1 MTQPVMNIEPPYK
14 PELLP
19 IVQYVVEHIMA
30 DGGDVFEYGSG
41 HSTLWFAGFADV
53 VTVEH
58 DEEWYNEVVRALD
71 EAGLEADHHL
81 VPSADIPGVIDDYGM
96 FDLILVDCWD
106 DERIPAVMAAMRH
119 VKPGGWLLLDDANWP
134 QLAQARKVLSAWPLT
149 IIRGVAKGHKE
160 HQSNR
165 QTNLYRKPL

>member
-1 MTQPVMNIEPPYK
+1 MPLPVIPINPPYI

-19 IVQYVVEHIMA
+19 VVQLIVERILA

-41 HSTLWFAGFADV
+41 FSTLWFAEFADV

-58 DEEWYNEVVRALD
+58 EKEWYDEVVRALD
-71 EAGLEADHHL
+71 ESGREADHHL
-81 VPSADIPGVIDDYGM
+81 VYPPAIPSVIDDYDL

-106 DERIPAVMAAMRH
+106 DERIPAVRAAMPH

-134 QLAQARKVLSAWPLT
+134 RLSHARNALSKWPLT
-149 IIRGVAKGHKE
+149 EVKGYSKGHKP
-160 HQSNR
+160 HASNR
-165 QTNLYRKPL
+165 QTNFYRRPL